1 MRQIPALARRDT
13 ATKPQTEKAPASAEA
28 FDRIV
33 AADRLSRV
41 QRSSAQN
48 FWILPQASSSSAFEV
63 A

>member
-1 MRQIPALARRDT
+1 MRQIPALARHGT
-13 ATKPQTEKAPASAEA
+13 ATAPRMEKAPASAEA

-33 AADRLSRV
+33 AADGSDSV